1 MDAEI
6 ADMPSPGRHAKA
18 GLLVADPEVED
29 FGPTPVRWLVL
40 AIFSLGSLTNAVMWI
55 NFAPITSATSL
66 YFGVSTFYVN
76 ALSMAYMALYVPG
89 TVWAS
94 REMMRNG
101 LRGVVV
107 AGSVLQCLGA
117 WLRVG
122 GAMAQGHV
130 GHSLPFA
137 ALALGQI
144 FNALAQPFFTNS
156 PTRLAA
162 EWFPPSERD
171 LATAVASMFNP
182 LGNAIGQVVPA
193 IMVDPQHPSQGMVRL
208 LLLCAGAATLVGA
221 AATLRF
227 PGEPDRPPSRSAS
240 HRRALR
246 RDAAG
251 DASHDPW
258 RLLLRDAGT
267 LLRDKQF
274 LLLVFGFGVGLGLG
288 NALLTVIES
297 LVAPCGYSGSQP
309 GILGGL
315 VMGSGLLGA
324 VVISVVL
331 DRTHAY
337 HAALR
342 VNIIAT
348 CAAALFMLSCLREGD
363 FVRLAVSFG
372 VMGLFLL
379 PLLPVT
385 LQNAAECTYPV
396 PEEATT
402 AVLLIAGQFT
412 GVAFTSAYSQLLRHE
427 TCSSVYTPTALMTAG
442 SLFAAAVPLLCFRG
456 QYKRLAHEG
465 EGVASHLLDPSDS
478 PK

>member
-1 MDAEI
+1 MDGES
-6 ADMPSPGRHAKA
+6 ADALPLGRHAKA
-18 GLLVADPEVED
+18 GQLAADPEAEK

-40 AIFSLGSLTNAVMWI
+40 AIFALGSLTNAVMWI
-55 NFAPITSATSL
+55 NFAPITSATSQ
-66 YFGVSTFYVN
+66 YFGVSTIYVN
-76 ALSMAYMALYVPG
+76 ALSMSFMALYVPG

-94 REMMRNG
+94 REMMGNG

-107 AGSVLQCLGA
+107 TGSVLQCLGA

-122 GAMAQGHV
+122 GAVAEGHMAHP
-130 GHSLPFA
+130 LPFA
-137 ALALGQI
+137 GLALGQI
-144 FNALAQPFFTNS
+144 LGALAQPFFTNS
-156 PTRLAA
+156 STRLAA

-171 LATAVASMFNP
+171 VATMVGSMFNP
-182 LGNAIGQVVPA
+182 LGNAVGQVVPA
-193 IMVDPQHPSQGMVRL
+193 IMVSPHHPAPGMVRL
-208 LLLCAGAATLVGA
+208 LLLCAGAATVVAVVA
-221 AATLRF
+221 ALQFRS
-227 PGEPDRPPSRSAS
+227 EPENPPSRSAS
-240 HRRALR
+240 HRRSIR

-251 DASHDPW
+251 DTSHDPW

-267 LLRDKQF
+267 LLRDGQF
-274 LLLVFGFGVGLGLG
+274 LLLVVGFGIGLGLG

-315 VMGSGLLGA
+315 VMGAGLLGA
-324 VVISVVL
+324 GVVSVVL

-342 VNIIAT
+342 INIAAT
-348 CAAALFMLSCLREGD
+348 CAAALFMLASLREGD
-363 FVRLAVSFG
+363 FLRLAIAFG
-372 VMGLFLL
+372 AMGLFLL

-385 LQNAAECTYPV
+385 LQNAAESTFPV

-402 AVLLIAGQFT
+402 AVLLIAGQFS

-427 TCSSVYTPTALMTAG
+427 TCSSIYTPTALMTAG
-442 SLFAAAVPLLCFRG
+442 SLVVAAVPLLFFRG
-456 QYKRLAHEG
+456 EYKRLMHEG
-465 EGVASHLLDPSDS
+465 EGNATLLLDPSHS